1 MKFSQKFYDR
11 AYTVF
16 WKTYRVLFKILFRW
30 QVYGI
35 EHIPLT
41 GGAIL
46 AVNHASA
53 LDPPL
58 GGVGLPRKIW
68 YLGRAS
74 LIRNGFV
81 DFILKCQHM
90 VPITRGEADLGA
102 MKRII
107 DLIKSGEIVLM
118 FPEGTRSVDGSLGP
132 GREGIGVFVRH
143 AKADVIP
150 CYISGSWRAL
160 PKGAIFPHP
169 CKIRIAYG
177 PVIRYEEFNDCP
189 KGREGLAGISAKI
202 MERIA
207 ELKRQMEEQ

>member
-1 MKFSQKFYDR
+1 MSQQFYDR

-16 WKTYRVLFKILFRW
+16 WKTYAGLFKILFRW
-30 QVYGI
+30 RVYGI
-35 EHIPLT
+35 ENVPLA

-46 AVNHASA
+46 AVNHSSA

-74 LIRNGFV
+74 LIKNRFV
-81 DFILKCQHM
+81 DFILKCQRM
-90 VPITRGEADLGA
+90 IPITRGEADLAA

-107 DLIKSGEIVLM
+107 SLIKSGEIVLI
-118 FPEGTRSVDGSLGP
+118 FPEGTRSEDGKLGP
-132 GREGIGVFVRH
+132 GREGIGMFVTH

-150 CYISGSWRAL
+150 CYISGAWRAM
-160 PKGAIFPHP
+160 PKGAVLPRP
-169 CKIRIAYG
+169 RKIRIAYG
-177 PVIRYEEFNDCP
+177 PLIRYAEFADCP
-189 KGREGLAGISAKI
+189 KGRKGYTAISARI

-207 ELKRQMEEQ
+207 DLKNQIEC

>member
-1 MKFSQKFYDR
+1 MKLSQKFYDR

-30 QVYGI
+30 QVYGV
-35 EHIPLT
+35 EHVPLT

-74 LIRNGFV
+74 LIRNRFV

-90 VPITRGEADLGA
+90 IPITRGEADMGA

-107 DLIKSGEIVLM
+107 GLIKSGEIILM

-132 GREGIGVFVRH
+132 GREGIGIFVRH
-143 AKADVIP
+143 ARADVIP
-150 CYISGSWRAL
+150 CYISGAWRAL
-160 PKGAIFPHP
+160 PKGAIIPHP
-169 CKIRIAYG
+169 RKVKIAYG
-177 PVIRYEEFNDCP
+177 PVIRYEEFGDCP
-189 KGREGLAGISAKI
+189 KGREGLASISAKI

-207 ELKRQMEEQ
+207 ALKRQIEG